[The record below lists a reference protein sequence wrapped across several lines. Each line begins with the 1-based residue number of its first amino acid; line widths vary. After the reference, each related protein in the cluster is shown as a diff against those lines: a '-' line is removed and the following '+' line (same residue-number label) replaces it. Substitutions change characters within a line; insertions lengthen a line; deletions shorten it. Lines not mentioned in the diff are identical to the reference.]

1 MGIVHELYVYPN
13 SENLLFGY
21 FGHYTFG
28 TRVIDMIFSRIALIN
43 IFGDYAKQRKKKW
56 LETGI
61 PWIYFA

>member
-28 TRVIDMIFSRIALIN
+28 TRVIDMIFSRIALTD
-43 IFGDYAKQRKKKW
+43 IFGDYAKWYKKKW
-56 LETGI
+56 LKIRILG
-61 PWIYFA
+61 IYFA

>member
-1 MGIVHELYVYPN
+1 MIVL
-13 SENLLFGY
+13 
-21 FGHYTFG
+21 
-28 TRVIDMIFSRIALIN
+28 RIALIN